1 MQYNAAVQKNER
13 RRYHDRTVKSGGEL
27 YNGVVEG
34 KVGIRRE
41 VEP

>member
-1 MQYNAAVQKNER
+1 MQQFKRTNVVDI
-13 RRYHDRTVKSGGEL
+13 HDRTVKSGGEL
-27 YNGVVEG
+27 YNGVVER